1 MSSYSF
7 VTFLQKKQQKVYHIF
22 GCIKKKSYLCTR
34 YITFKTM
41 KRIIPILMALI
52 ATATPATSQDSKTV
66 KIKVIET
73 SDVHGHFFPWDFME
87 GKPLK
92 GTLARANTY
101 INKER
106 QKYGNNLL
114 LIDNGDILQ
123 GQPCIYWSNYVMPE
137 NENLAA
143 QVINYMKYDAETV
156 GNHDIEP
163 GHKVYDKWIREVR
176 CPLLGANIV
185 KEEYKNG
192 KANPTHIYTGLR
204 PYSTHYVDGV
214 KICIIGMLTPAIPN
228 WLNKSIWKGL
238 EFEEMTSCAKKWIK
252 YIKETE
258 RPDLIFGLFHSGL
271 DGGINTPDYEENAT
285 ASVAREVPGFDV
297 IFFGH
302 DHQVHNEWI
311 TNKEG
316 QQVLCI
322 DPSCYVKNVAE
333 AEITLSFNK
342 GKLTKKEI
350 NGNIVNVLDEEID
363 QQMLNHFQTQID
375 NVKAYVDRKIGRFEH
390 PVYSREGFFGNSAFT
405 DLIHNLQLTISKADI
420 SFNAPLAFDNVI
432 KAGDVTQADMFK
444 LYRFENLM
452 FVLRMTGE
460 EIRKHLEFSYSMWAN
475 TMTSAN
481 DHALLLNDDSKED
494 QQRTGFQYYTFNF
507 DSAAGVDYEVDLT
520 KPDGQKVKILQL
532 SNGQP
537 FDEKKW
543 YKVVMNSYRANGGGE
558 LLTRGA
564 GIPKDSLESRVI
576 WHTDMDQRHY
586 LTEEIMRQ
594 GTIDPQPN
602 HNWRFVPE
610 DWVKPALERDRK
622 QLFGE

>member
-1 MSSYSF
+1 MRTTIISTIIAATLTLS
-7 VTFLQKKQQKVYHIF
+7 VQGQQ
-22 GCIKKKSYLCTR
+22 T
-34 YITFKTM
+34 
-41 KRIIPILMALI
+41 
-52 ATATPATSQDSKTV
+52 SKTV
-66 KIKVIET
+66 TLKVIET

-87 GKPLK
+87 NHPIE
-92 GTLARANTY
+92 GTLTRANTY

-106 QKYGNNLL
+106 QKYGKNLL

-143 QVINYMKYDAETV
+143 QVVNYMKYDAETV

-176 CPLLGANIV
+176 CPILGANIV
-185 KEEYKNG
+185 KEEYKNSE
-192 KANPTHIYTGLR
+192 ANPSHIYTGIQ
-204 PYSTHYVDGV
+204 PYSTHYIDGV

-252 YIKETE
+252 YIKDVE

-271 DGGINTPDYEENAT
+271 NGGIKTADYEEDAT
-285 ASVAREVPGFDV
+285 EAVAKEVPGFDV

-302 DHQVHNEWI
+302 DHQVHNDFVV
-311 TNKEG
+311 NKEG
-316 QQVLCI
+316 QRVLCI

-333 AEITLSFNK
+333 AEISLTYEK

-350 NGNIVNVLDEEID
+350 NGNIINVTNEAID
-363 QQMLNHFQTQID
+363 QQMLDHFQPQID
-375 NVKAYVDRKIGRFEH
+375 EVMSYVNRKIGRFER
-390 PVYSREGFFGNSAFT
+390 PIYSREGFFGNSAFT
-405 DLIHNLQLTISKADI
+405 DLIHNLQLQISKADI

-460 EIRKHLEFSYSMWAN
+460 EIRKHLEFSYDMWTN
-475 TMTSAN
+475 TMTSPD
-481 DHALLLNDDSKED
+481 DHALRLNDNAKED

-507 DSAAGVDYEVDLT
+507 DSAAGIDYEVDLT
-520 KPDGQKVKILQL
+520 KPDGQKVRIIQM
-532 SNGQP
+532 SNGEP
-537 FDEKKW
+537 FDEHKW

-564 GIPKDSLESRVI
+564 GIPQDSLENRVI

-586 LTEEIMRQ
+586 LTEEIQRQ
-594 GTIDPQPN
+594 GTINPQPN
-602 HNWRFVPE
+602 KNWRFVPE
-610 DWVKPALERDRK
+610 TWVKPALERDRK

>member
-1 MSSYSF
+1 MRTTIISTIIAATLTLS
-7 VTFLQKKQQKVYHIF
+7 VQAQQ
-22 GCIKKKSYLCTR
+22 T
-34 YITFKTM
+34 
-41 KRIIPILMALI
+41 
-52 ATATPATSQDSKTV
+52 SKTV
-66 KIKVIET
+66 TLKVIET

-87 GKPLK
+87 NHPIE
-92 GTLARANTY
+92 GTLTRANTY

-106 QKYGNNLL
+106 QKYGKNLL

-143 QVINYMKYDAETV
+143 QVVNYMKYDAETV

-176 CPLLGANIV
+176 CPILGANIV
-185 KEEYKNG
+185 KEEYKNSE
-192 KANPTHIYTGLR
+192 ANPSHIYTGIQ
-204 PYSTHYVDGV
+204 PYSTHYIDGV

-252 YIKETE
+252 YIKDVE

-271 DGGINTPDYEENAT
+271 NGGIKTADYEEDAT
-285 ASVAREVPGFDV
+285 EAVAKEVPGFDV

-302 DHQVHNEWI
+302 DHQVHNDFVV
-311 TNKEG
+311 NKEG
-316 QQVLCI
+316 QRVLCI

-333 AEITLSFNK
+333 AEISLTYEK

-350 NGNIVNVLDEEID
+350 NGNIINVTNEAID
-363 QQMLNHFQTQID
+363 QQMLDHFQPQID
-375 NVKAYVDRKIGRFEH
+375 EVMSYVNRKIGRFER
-390 PVYSREGFFGNSAFT
+390 PIYSREGFFGNSAFT
-405 DLIHNLQLTISKADI
+405 DLIHNLQLQISKADI

-460 EIRKHLEFSYSMWAN
+460 EIRKHLEFSYDMWTN
-475 TMTSAN
+475 TMTSPD
-481 DHALLLNDDSKED
+481 DHALRLNDNAKED

-507 DSAAGVDYEVDLT
+507 DSAAGIDYEVDLT
-520 KPDGQKVKILQL
+520 KPDGQKVRIIQM
-532 SNGQP
+532 SNGEP
-537 FDEKKW
+537 FDEHKW

-564 GIPKDSLESRVI
+564 GIPQDSLENRVI

-586 LTEEIMRQ
+586 LTEEIQRQ
-594 GTIDPQPN
+594 GTINPQPN
-602 HNWRFVPE
+602 KNWRFVPE
-610 DWVKPALERDRK
+610 TWVKPALERDRK